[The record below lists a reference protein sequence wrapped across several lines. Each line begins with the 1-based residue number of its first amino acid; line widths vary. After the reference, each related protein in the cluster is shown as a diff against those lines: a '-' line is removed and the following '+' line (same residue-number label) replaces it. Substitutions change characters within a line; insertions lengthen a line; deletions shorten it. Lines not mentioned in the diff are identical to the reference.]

1 MMNEYDENSF
11 KIEEATIKE
20 IQSAFQ
26 QNKLTSKQ
34 LVQYYLDAIQKLNPT
49 LCSVIEVN
57 SEALSQAAKA
67 DNDRILPG
75 GCGCSCGMEGIP
87 VLLKDNIATKDTLNT
102 TSGSFAL
109 LNSVV
114 PRDAGVIDR
123 LRKAGAIIL
132 GKAGLSQ
139 WANYRGTNAPGGWS
153 ARGGTVKN
161 PYVLTTE
168 PGGSSTGSAV
178 SVGANLVTVSLGTE
192 TNGSIIEPCSVSCV
206 VGIKPTL
213 GLTSRS
219 GVIPIS
225 LRQDTVGP
233 IGRTVSDAVYLLDV
247 IVGYDPRDDEMTKE
261 ACQYI
266 PLGGYK
272 QFLKTDGLSG
282 KRLGNMWHLFKV
294 IYDDDP
300 TSPVPAVFQRHI
312 NTMRNN
318 GAVVVNDLELNNFL
332 TIMKG
337 NEEALALKYEFKRDL
352 GVYLSNL
359 LKSPIKSLADAIAF
373 NIANPDKEMTN
384 KYNQSKFIDSEETK
398 LPCSEYTAAL
408 CELTK
413 LSEEGFHKFMRD
425 NSLDAMVV
433 PEFLGA
439 SILANG
445 GYPGIIVPAGFNEK
459 GVPFGILFGG
469 LKGSE
474 PKLIEIAYAF
484 EQATKIR
491 KPPSIQV

>member
-1 MMNEYDENSF
+1 MAYNVSWKLQVSF
-11 KIEEATIKE
+11 YSWRLSSDSSSSPLLMLAFVIIAQELSTLDLHQLFQRNVVFLVYSPALDIL
-20 IQSAFQ
+20 SASDNYVDAYQ
-26 QNKLTSKQ
+26 LQV

-67 DNDRILPG
+67 DNDWILPG

-87 VLLKDNIATKDTLNT
+87 VLLKDNIATKGTLNT

-153 ARGGTVKN
+153 ARGGVKN

-168 PGGSSTGSAV
+168 PGGSSTGSACQLRC
-178 SVGANLVTVSLGTE
+178 GNK
-192 TNGSIIEPCSVSCV
+192 TNFG
-206 VGIKPTL
+206 PT
-213 GLTSRS
+213 

-272 QFLKTDGLSG
+272 QF
-282 KRLGNMWHLFKV
+282 
-294 IYDDDP
+294 P
-300 TSPVPAVFQRHI
+300 
-312 NTMRNN
+312 
-318 GAVVVNDLELNNFL
+318 
-332 TIMKG
+332 
-337 NEEALALKYEFKRDL
+337 
-352 GVYLSNL
+352 
-359 LKSPIKSLADAIAF
+359 
-373 NIANPDKEMTN
+373 
-384 KYNQSKFIDSEETK
+384 
-398 LPCSEYTAAL
+398 
-408 CELTK
+408 
-413 LSEEGFHKFMRD
+413 
-425 NSLDAMVV
+425 
-433 PEFLGA
+433 
-439 SILANG
+439 
-445 GYPGIIVPAGFNEK
+445 
-459 GVPFGILFGG
+459 
-469 LKGSE
+469 
-474 PKLIEIAYAF
+474 
-484 EQATKIR
+484 
-491 KPPSIQV
+491 